1 MCWEEKFGYTFGET
15 SGCDMRDK
23 RLNFVQDLSFPRLKT
38 YNIRNEMGCPHPR
51 EVEQQQDH
59 FSYVE
64 TILTRQGLTSCV
76 LCYKSQ

>member
-1 MCWEEKFGYTFGET
+1 
-15 SGCDMRDK
+15 MRDK

-59 FSYVE
+59 SKKLSSHARVSPVV
-64 TILTRQGLTSCV
+64 SCAIKV
-76 LCYKSQ
+76 SEMYKKVNHVG